1 MKEEHSFDDIK
12 FEDFVVVSELL
23 EEIRTQLKIK
33 EQDIIMIV
41 MMIGM
46 QHAVDALGKEVGFK
60 TLRNMFET
68 AVYNVSHA
76 HDNKA
81 LSRN

>member
-12 FEDFVVVSELL
+12 MADFVVVSELL
-23 EEIRTQLKIK
+23 KEIRSQLKIK

-41 MMIGM
+41 MMIGI
-46 QHAVDALGKEVGFK
+46 QHAVDALGKDVGLR

-68 AVYNVSHA
+68 AVYNVNYKEE
-76 HDNKA
+76 NKSF
-81 LSRN
+81 SRN